1 MTNVHEAITAHSK
14 KQHQI
19 VKEFVLLED
28 ERERAIEEAV
38 AKCER
43 HEPFSTDR
51 INQVT
56 AKMNDLA
63 KKASFRRDG
72 LSQRKWSKNTSAEKC
87 ARIDM
92 VDPSES
98 RFRPSCKT

>member
-43 HEPFSTDR
+43 HEPFLP
-51 INQVT
+51 T
-56 AKMNDLA
+56 A
-63 KKASFRRDG
+63 SIR
-72 LSQRKWSKNTSAEKC
+72 
-87 ARIDM
+87 
-92 VDPSES
+92 
-98 RFRPSCKT
+98 